1 MDIFAQ
7 LFVLKFTLCIVC
19 GTGVVHL
26 TGYLVEDQPED
37 MDMDM
42 EGMYDDSDEGQKLL
56 DWFSSSLYW
65 QSFHSYIIITHLMK
79 LLLMRLNKVYVLF
92 KCNE

>member
-1 MDIFAQ
+1 M
-7 LFVLKFTLCIVC
+7 
-19 GTGVVHL
+19 VHL

-56 DWFSSSLYW
+56 DWFSSSLY
-65 QSFHSYIIITHLMK
+65 
-79 LLLMRLNKVYVLF
+79 
-92 KCNE
+92 